1 LSFAVI
7 HSTTLLLPAWQW
19 ACGASHLKEKLM
31 PRDVATRWN
40 STYDMLVFALQY
52 QVPIDRITSDKSLKR
67 AKKYELDDN
76 EWKIV
81 ADLIA
86 QYKKATLFFS
96 QDSATIA
103 AVTPAM
109 DKLDSKLNKQTKEAY
124 HPAVVSAMQLA
135 KNKMD
140 CYWKITDLSNVYRI
154 AMG

>member
-7 HSTTLLLPAWQW
+7 RSTTLLLPAWRW
-19 ACGASHLKEKLM
+19 ACVASHLKEKLM
-31 PRDVATRWN
+31 PHDVATRWN

-52 QVPIDRITSDKSLKR
+52 QAPIDHITSDKNLKQ
-67 AKKYELDDN
+67 AKKYELDDD

-81 ADLIA
+81 ADLIT

-96 QDSATIA
+96 QDSASIA
-103 AVTPAM
+103 AVIPAM
-109 DKLDSKLNKQTKEAY
+109 DKLDSKLNQQTKDSY
-124 HPAVVSAMQLA
+124 HPAVISAMQLA